1 MKASYIPPQ
10 SVADN
15 AQRALDIRAQKPP
28 SHQGMTPVGLARA
41 NQLANR
47 DPVSLDTIQRMVSYF
62 ERHEIDKQGETWDEQ
77 GKGWQAWN
85 GWGGDE
91 GREWA
96 NRILQENAV
105 STKASRRHSESD
117 MKLIRKLR
125 STIKSAGDI
134 LVDLGDDGLE
144 DGDTAGSADQTMD
157 AKSIKSETCA
167 DAVRQILAESY
178 FLSYKAHAAHW
189 NTESLNFPQYHAFF
203 ESVYEDVES
212 ATDPLAEFIRALG
225 YKAPSTIAE
234 LQMMVPADT
243 MTENDSL
250 EGMISSISDDNLRI
264 INLLMGAIV
273 ITGTELEYG
282 VQNYLQERL
291 GYHQKLAWKLRS
303 IRMSPADEIIPDL
316 ETPEM
321 EMETE
326 EIPAE
331 MEMETAALEDRN
343 ATLAEREEMS
353 DDDFVIPETRNF
365 PVVTPDDI
373 PAAVSSWGRYEGDI
387 TFEEF
392 KSRLIALAQSKGP
405 DFVSALPQ
413 EWLDELE
420 DNAKSIRMLAR
431 RLLFGR

>member
-10 SVADN
+10 TVADN
-15 AQRALDIRAQKPP
+15 AQRALEVRAGKPP
-28 SHQGMTPVGLARA
+28 SQQGMTSVGLARA

-47 DPVSLDTIQRMVSYF
+47 DAVSLDTIQRMVSYF

-125 STIKSAGDI
+125 RTIKSAGDI
-134 LVDLGDDGLE
+134 LVDLGDDGM
-144 DGDTAGSADQTMD
+144 DDDAIAGSADQTMD

-189 NTESLNFPQYHAFF
+189 NTESLNFPQYHSFF

-243 MTENDSL
+243 MTETDSL
-250 EGMISSISDDNLRI
+250 EGMLLSISADNLRI
-264 INLLMGAIV
+264 IDLLMGAIV
-273 ITGTELEYG
+273 ITGAELEYG

-291 GYHQKLAWKLRS
+291 AYHQKLAWKLRS

-321 EMETE
+321 ETE

-331 MEMETAALEDRN
+331 MEMETAALEDGDT
-343 ATLAEREEMS
+343 APGDPEEMT
-353 DDDFVIPETRNF
+353 DDDFVFPDTREF
-365 PVVTPDDI
+365 PVMTPEDI
-373 PAAVSSWGRYEGDI
+373 PASISSYEEYEGDI

-405 DFVSALPQ
+405 DFVSALPE
-413 EWLDELE
+413 EWLDEME
-420 DNAKSIRMLAR
+420 DTAKSIRMLAR
-431 RLLFGR
+431 RLLFGS